1 PFTPPQ
7 QVFLEDLTLVID
19 VSLMLAFTTAI
30 YLLRQKL
37 ITVATLAH
45 ALSVSLMVFTVGHY
59 FERHLIGDMDGV
71 EDLVRRRRSG
81 RQGAGG
87 RWFAGW
93 SSAALSAAAV
103 LLLVLRF
110 WHCKRGGVDCIVG
123 EYAPVHYQCKVRRL
137 RFFAPVFSTTVV
149 FVYLCI
155 GARLNALLG
164 GSVLHPK
171 GGGYALAVLTSPT
184 LLSTLCI
191 SGCASVLLYAI
202 LIEEQANGGSVLER
216 SQTREHRVDTP
227 SAPRSRTAKRKN
239 KRKHAP
245 PSDPGWKGPPQ
256 PYNLYSSPISLPHSF
271 RYDTR
276 LSSVPSPS

>member
-1 PFTPPQ
+1 MSGNPHHDSSFSPTQ

-19 VSLMLAFTTAI
+19 VSLMLAFATAI

-45 ALSVSLMVFTVGHY
+45 ALSVSLMVLTVGHY

-71 EDLVRRRRSG
+71 EDLVRRHRSG
-81 RQGAGG
+81 RKGGAGG
-87 RWFAGW
+87 RWFSGW
-93 SSAALSAAAV
+93 SSAALVSAAAV

-123 EYAPVHYQCKVRRL
+123 ESAPVHYRCKVRRL
-137 RFFAPVFSTTVV
+137 RFFAPVFSATVV

-202 LIEEQANGGSVLER
+202 LIEEQVL
-216 SQTREHRVDTP
+216 TP
-227 SAPRSRTAKRKN
+227 NDHSRGNTT
-239 KRKHAP
+239 
-245 PSDPGWKGPPQ
+245 STLPQ
-256 PYNLYSSPISLPHSF
+256 PQ
-271 RYDTR
+271 D
-276 LSSVPSPS
+276 

>member
-1 PFTPPQ
+1 MSGNAHHDSPFAPPQ
-7 QVFLEDLTLVID
+7 QVFLEDLTLLID

-87 RWFAGW
+87 GWFAGW
-93 SSAALSAAAV
+93 SSAALVSAAAV
-103 LLLVLRF
+103 LMLVLRF

-123 EYAPVHYQCKVRRL
+123 ESAPAHYKCKVRRL

-155 GARLNALLG
+155 GARFNALLG

-202 LIEEQANGGSVLER
+202 LIEEQVRLLWQWPRTIAAAGTPRRHSR
-216 SQTREHRVDTP
+216 SSE
-227 SAPRSRTAKRKN
+227 
-239 KRKHAP
+239 
-245 PSDPGWKGPPQ
+245 
-256 PYNLYSSPISLPHSF
+256 I
-271 RYDTR
+271 
-276 LSSVPSPS
+276 